1 MLQIPNVTLCTVTS
15 DMMDLTARA
24 MNICQSHAEFAS
36 SIFVSDHQIPEGK
49 WQREYV
55 PDMGDLNGYNRF
67 VSQNLPKYCNT
78 DFLILI
84 QWDGYILDPN
94 AWRDEFLE
102 YDYIGAVWPWHL
114 TNRVGNGGFCIRSK
128 KFMEAVAAMNFP
140 PLEEFYSDDVNPCR
154 VWRKELEGKGI
165 RFAPEDLANKFAYE
179 RGIPIEPTFGFHG
192 QFTMWQHVDDSEM
205 IDMVKHFGERQSL
218 RSDYVELLM
227 TYCAQRKFRVAKA
240 FYRNLRRFREPKE
253 IEGRI
258 YELYGQNEVTLL
270 TTSICQRF
278 ER

>member
-1 MLQIPNVTLCTVTS
+1 
-15 DMMDLTARA
+15 MMDLTARA

-55 PDMGDLNGYNRF
+55 HDMGDLNGYNRF

-78 DFLILI
+78 DFLLLI

-128 KFMEAVAAMNFP
+128 KFMEAVGAMNFP
-140 PLEEFYSDDVNPCR
+140 SLEEFYSDDVNPCR
-154 VWRKELEGKGI
+154 VWRKELEGKRNHLQNQMATLQRDLHNIDGALTQLSSDAI
-165 RFAPEDLANKFAYE
+165 YICDAEQFSAAEPEAAEIAPAIAAPEVVSAPAPSIRVPSDWKVTGTVGVTATHTKAPQRKGKGNGA
-179 RGIPIEPTFGFHG
+179 
-192 QFTMWQHVDDSEM
+192 S
-205 IDMVKHFGERQSL
+205 RQSP
-218 RSDYVELLM
+218 D
-227 TYCAQRKFRVAKA
+227 Q
-240 FYRNLRRFREPKE
+240 
-253 IEGRI
+253 
-258 YELYGQNEVTLL
+258 
-270 TTSICQRF
+270 
-278 ER
+278 